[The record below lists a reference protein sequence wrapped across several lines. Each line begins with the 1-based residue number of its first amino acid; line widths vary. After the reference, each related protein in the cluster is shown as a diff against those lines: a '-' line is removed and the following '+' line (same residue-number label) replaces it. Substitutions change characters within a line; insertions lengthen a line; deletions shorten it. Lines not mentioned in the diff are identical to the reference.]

1 MSLIGNISIRLKL
14 HRKEVGFYKGKHS
27 MSCNCQLLP
36 TVRDGIKWIYAK
48 ETKRR
53 KEKEKMV
60 AAIRLVLKQCLLIQF
75 LDYSSSDNVVHANPL
90 DATNYDV
97 KSMGAVT
104 FLLLKKIQ
112 KREKCSYSTLTFYFQ
127 IISNCQKFS
136 EAWYFFSFGRCPCT
150 IQNMTICLQGYLLVF
165 ARNLFPL
172 SGEKVNT

>member
-1 MSLIGNISIRLKL
+1 
-14 HRKEVGFYKGKHS
+14 

-36 TVRDGIKWIYAK
+36 MVRDGIKWIYAK

-104 FLLLKKIQ
+104 FLLLEKIQ

-127 IISNCQKFS
+127 IIPNCQKFS
-136 EAWYFFSFGRCPCT
+136 EA
-150 IQNMTICLQGYLLVF
+150 
-165 ARNLFPL
+165 
-172 SGEKVNT
+172 